1 VSTVARLEHHQI
13 PIYLGALVTGA
24 GVGLAVPASAPA
36 LELGVYPVLA
46 AVLYATFLQVPFTA
60 VTRAFRDVR
69 FLSAALVLNFAVV
82 PLVVAVLTSVVTLQQ
97 GVLLGVLLVLLTPCI
112 DYVIVFS
119 GLAGGA
125 SQRLLAAA
133 PLLMLAQIL
142 ALPVLLLLFV
152 GPGLADIVEVGPF
165 LEAFLILIVLPLGVA
180 WATET
185 LAARHR
191 SGEVITSVMNAAM
204 VPLMAATLFI
214 VVAGQIPAI
223 SDRLGQVAA
232 VVPLY
237 VAFLV
242 VMAGLG
248 WLLAC
253 LFRLD
258 VPSSRALIFTGATRN
273 SLVVLPLALALPDA
287 YAITAVI
294 VVTQTLVELVG
305 MVIYVRA
312 VPRLVPQHPQP
323 TQ

>member
-1 VSTVARLEHHQI
+1 
-13 PIYLGALVTGA
+13 
-24 GVGLAVPASAPA
+24 
-36 LELGVYPVLA
+36 
-46 AVLYATFLQVPFTA
+46 
-60 VTRAFRDVR
+60 
-69 FLSAALVLNFAVV
+69 
-82 PLVVAVLTSVVTLQQ
+82 
-97 GVLLGVLLVLLTPCI
+97 
-112 DYVIVFS
+112 
-119 GLAGGA
+119 
-125 SQRLLAAA
+125 
-133 PLLMLAQIL
+133 
-142 ALPVLLLLFV
+142 
-152 GPGLADIVEVGPF
+152 
-165 LEAFLILIVLPLGVA
+165 
-180 WATET
+180 
-185 LAARHR
+185 
-191 SGEVITSVMNAAM
+191 VITSVMNVAM
-204 VPLMAATLFI
+204 VPLMAATLLI

-248 WLLAC
+248 WLLAR

-287 YAITAVI
+287 YAISAVI